1 MRMHCRALFHR
12 MSPDDVYTRFFRRVR
27 SLSYKELQTLCNVN
41 HETEVAFVAV
51 TGPRENE
58 VVAGSGCYFLNP
70 TTNLAEVAF
79 MVAPE
84 WQGAGLGTA
93 LQSRLQDYAVSRG
106 VRGFIAEIMPGNTP
120 MLRLAGR
127 LSGKVTTSRDEGEVR
142 VSILFADRVD
152 AGQKSSEGAE

>member
-1 MRMHCRALFHR
+1 M
-12 MSPDDVYTRFFRRVR
+12 R

-41 HETEVAFVAV
+41 HETEVAFLAV

-58 VVAGSGCYFLNP
+58 VVVGSGCYFLNP

-93 LQSRLQDYAVSRG
+93 LQIASRTTRSAAGCAGSLRRSCRATRPCCGSRVVCRAGDY
-106 VRGFIAEIMPGNTP
+106 
-120 MLRLAGR
+120 LAGR
-127 LSGKVTTSRDEGEVR
+127 GC
-142 VSILFADRVD
+142 
-152 AGQKSSEGAE
+152 GARQYPIR

>member
-1 MRMHCRALFHR
+1 

-27 SLSYKELQTLCNVN
+27 SLSYKELQTLCNV
-41 HETEVAFVAV
+41 EPATEVALVAV
-51 TGPRENE
+51 TGQRESE
-58 VVAGSGCYFLNP
+58 VVIGSGCYFLNP

-106 VRGFIAEIMPGNTP
+106 ARVHRGDP
-120 MLRLAGR
+120 AG
-127 LSGKVTTSRDEGEVR
+127 
-142 VSILFADRVD
+142 
-152 AGQKSSEGAE
+152 